1 MVEMIKNVFKN
12 LFHKP
17 ATLRYPYE
25 KRPAVPDYRGR
36 FELIP
41 TECIMCTLCE
51 KGCPADAIKIDK
63 ENKHYELDPL
73 KCIACGYC
81 MERCPKD
88 CIELKWEY
96 TEPMTSHEKQ
106 EWTISLSPHKE
117 AVLSLKDYKDQE
129 FAKKTKCTPILSAEV
144 QKTLLERFSDRQK
157 LIAALGTFIRCPEDM
172 IKDEDEDE

>member
-96 TEPMTSHEKQ
+96 TEPMTSREAGMDDQ
-106 EWTISLSPHKE
+106 PQPAQGGRALSEGLQGP
-117 AVLSLKDYKDQE
+117 
-129 FAKKTKCTPILSAEV
+129 
-144 QKTLLERFSDRQK
+144 
-157 LIAALGTFIRCPEDM
+157 GIR
-172 IKDEDEDE
+172 KEDEVYADSQRRGPENPPGALLGQAEAYRSLGDLHQMP